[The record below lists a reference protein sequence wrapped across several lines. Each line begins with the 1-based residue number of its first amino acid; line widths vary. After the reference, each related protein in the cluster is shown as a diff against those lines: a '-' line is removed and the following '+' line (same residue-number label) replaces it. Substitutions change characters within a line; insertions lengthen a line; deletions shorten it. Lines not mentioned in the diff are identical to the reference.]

1 MAYQARRNNQ
11 AGSDEHQPQMTKKEQ
26 NRENTKELA
35 KDAGTVAL
43 QGAGVPGPLAGMAT
57 NEIAKNP
64 LVNKTLNKVSDKL
77 HKNPIASKAI
87 NTVAKS
93 PAKDAAMSAI
103 GGKVGGGS
111 SGSVPG
117 NSAGA
122 NASKSNNTST
132 SGSNSSGGNATS
144 ESGRSSLGKPSPFSK
159 GKNDASSDQ
168 EQGKAK
174 TTVDSIGNM
183 IGTIK
188 KIPPFLWPVI
198 GWGLVIILGIMLI
211 LAVISQFFPMFGTDD
226 AFGQGGNENI
236 EYTASSEEEQ
246 AFYDRLAI
254 VEEEYVSK
262 GAEYQSGY
270 ISGTY
275 FIMNRYDSNF
285 TFEDMTE
292 DEIRNISELMFK
304 DSIIIITCEK
314 EGVDSQTVEGTI
326 DAEPSCPSG
335 YTKNPDK
342 TVERYIYDEDTFK
355 SELASYMR
363 DKLDLEN
370 SDDAD
375 KIAAEVFDYVSK
387 YNSLVSREEETIMVG
402 NGNGSYWWPV
412 GSKETT
418 TSGGVIFATGDP
430 ASTYIT
436 SYFGP
441 REDPFTHEMIA
452 AHGALDIAGEQI
464 TGPGVI
470 DAIAAKD
477 GIVVYPPKGSVNNY
491 GNGEGGGGYGN
502 YVIIQHSDGNFTLYA
517 HLHANTIS
525 VFAGDAVRQGQ
536 SIGKIGNS
544 GRSTGTHLHF
554 EVRVGQNSSSGR
566 QDPLDFVDP
575 ENPRPTNTASSEL
588 VNMLHSWEGTGPTP
602 ENGNYYVYD
611 DGTGTL
617 TVGYGVAI
625 QYNLDRFSS
634 YGIDGTSLKLGD
646 AVPIEIV
653 DAIEAQ
659 EISDKRSSDTS
670 LLSKEGITL
679 EDYQIDALVSRMY
692 NVGNIDAF
700 PANYKKYGNTQA
712 LYDNYMSSPVTGGGV
727 YMEGLKRRREAE
739 WALFH
744 TGVYKTNS

>member
-11 AGSDEHQPQMTKKEQ
+11 SDSGEQQPQMTKKEQ

-43 QGAGVPGPLAGMAT
+43 QGAGVPGPLAGMAA
-57 NEIAKNP
+57 NQIAKNP

-159 GKNDASSDQ
+159 GKNDTSSDQ

-188 KIPPFLWPVI
+188 KIPPWLWPVI
-198 GWGLVIILGIMLI
+198 GWGILFFLGIIVIVAL
-211 LAVISQFFPMFGTDD
+211 ISQFVPMFGVDD
-226 AFGQGGNENI
+226 SMGIGGDAGIDYVAN
-236 EYTASSEEEQ
+236 SEEEQ
-246 AFYDRLAI
+246 AFNDR
-254 VEEEYVSK
+254 VKTVQEEYENN
-262 GAEYQSGY
+262 GATYEPGY
-270 ISGTY
+270 ISGTF
-275 FIMNRYDSNF
+275 FIMNRYDPEF

-292 DEIRNISELMFK
+292 DEIRKISELMFK
-304 DSIIIITCEK
+304 ESTIIITCEK
-314 EGVDSQTVEGTI
+314 EGSDSQTVEGTNGEI
-326 DAEPSCPSG
+326 PSCPEG
-335 YTKNPDK
+335 YTENTDK
-342 TVERYIYDEDTFK
+342 RQEHYVYDEESFK
-355 SELASYMR
+355 SELESYAK
-363 DKLDLEN
+363 DKLSLEN
-370 SDDAD
+370 DSD
-375 KIAAEVFDYVSK
+375 AASFAQEVFDYVSA
-387 YNSLVSREEETIMVG
+387 YNSFTSRTETQAVTGSG
-402 NGNGSYWWPV
+402 NGAYWWPV

-418 TSGGVIFATGDP
+418 TFGGLIFATGDP

-452 AHGALDIAGEQI
+452 AHGALDIAGGQI

-477 GIVVYPPKGSVNNY
+477 GIVVYPPQGSVNNY

-625 QYNLDRFSS
+625 QYNLDRFAS
-634 YGIDGTSLKLGD
+634 YGIDGDSLKSGD

-659 EISDKRSSDTS
+659 EISDKRSSITS

-692 NVGNIDAF
+692 NVGNINGF
-700 PANYKKYGNTQA
+700 PDNYKKYGNTQA
-712 LYDNYMSSPVTGGGV
+712 LYDNYMSIPVTGGGQ

-739 WALFH
+739 WTLFH
-744 TGVYKTNS
+744 TGVYQNNS